1 MKLYGLIG
9 FPLTHS
15 FSARYFS
22 QKFEQ
27 EQLNNCQYQN
37 FEIEHVDELKT
48 ILSANPD
55 LCGLNVTIPHK
66 STVIPLLDELSEDAR
81 NIGAV
86 NVISII
92 NGKTIGYN
100 TDAFGFKQSLNG
112 WLPGDI
118 KGALILGTGGA
129 SKAIVFVLKQMG
141 ISVKIVSRKSGADLT
156 YEQIDQAILDN
167 HQLIINCTPM
177 GTSPETNSCPD
188 LPYSMLTKNHYLY
201 DLVYNPAETAFMK
214 QGVKFGAKTKNGF
227 QMLILQ
233 AEAAWKIWNPAN

>member
-37 FEIEHVDELKT
+37 FEIEQVEELKT

-66 STVIPLLDELSEDAR
+66 TTVIPMIDELSEDAG

-100 TDAFGFKQSLNG
+100 TDALGFKQSLNG
-112 WLPGDI
+112 WLPAGI

-129 SKAIVFVLKQMG
+129 SKAIVYVLKQMG
-141 ISVKIVSRKSGADLT
+141 ISTKIVSRQNGADLT
-156 YEQIDQAILDN
+156 YEQIDQAIIDT
-167 HQLIINCTPM
+167 HQLIINCTPT
-177 GTSPETNSCPD
+177 GTSPQIDSYPE
-188 LPYSMLTKNHYLY
+188 LPYSMFTKNHYLY

-214 QGVKFGAKTKNGF
+214 QGTKHGAKTKNGF

-233 AEAAWKIWNPAN
+233 AEAAWKIWNPTN